1 MFKKYLNKLN
11 NLPCCNYQTKKCK
24 KNQIIKIFYKDI
36 NAFIVSDKKYN
47 DENNKTRENII
58 GAIINNKIPIEYY
71 KYSRRWD
78 NLKKSVESYIYDL
91 IEHNNIYSISLIH
104 RGGRKYNYDFTIIVN
119 NIEYNIELKF
129 NAENIDEVPQFV
141 SPIKTS
147 KYLSHSYE
155 EYYYDNYLPKLIS
168 TADIKYPPRSQYIAE
183 IHGNKPKCMKYF
195 QDIYYQGCNKS
206 SQYTGYKDSIE
217 FYNLSNSI
225 DKISRENFINI
236 ANLNINALSE
246 YLIETQKNKIYMLYK
261 NNKIY
266 KQIVNID
273 DYNLVRWEKY
283 PEKFKY
289 IAYSASG
296 KQIDILLRWKNGNGI
311 AFPAFQISTTKK

>member
-11 NLPCCNYQTKKCK
+11 NLPCINYQI
-24 KNQIIKIFYKDI
+24 KNQIFKIIYNDI
-36 NAFIVSDKKYN
+36 NAFVISYKKYN
-47 DENNKTRENII
+47 DKNNKTRENII

-71 KYSRRWD
+71 KYSRRWN
-78 NLKKSVESYIYDL
+78 NLKKNIESYIYDL
-91 IEHNNIYSISLIH
+91 IGHSNINNIVLIH
-104 RGGRKYNYDFTIIVN
+104 RGGRKYNYDFTIIIN

-129 NAENIDEVPQFV
+129 NAENIDDTPQIV
-141 SPIKTS
+141 SPVKTS
-147 KYLSHSYE
+147 KYLSRSYE

-168 TADIKYPPRSQYIAE
+168 PNNIKYPIRTQYITE
-183 IHGNKPKCMKYF
+183 IHGNKPKCMEYF
-195 QDIYYQGCNKS
+195 QNIYYQGCSKS
-206 SQYTGYKDSIE
+206 SKYTGDKNSIE

-236 ANLNINALSE
+236 SDLNINALSS
-246 YLIETQKNKIYMLYK
+246 YLKETQKNKIYMLYK
-261 NNKIY
+261 NNKFH

-273 DYNLVRWEKY
+273 DYELVRCEKY

-289 IAYSASG
+289 LAYSASG

-311 AFPAFQISTTKK
+311 AFPAFQIS

>member
-24 KNQIIKIFYKDI
+24 KSQIIKILYKDI

-91 IEHNNIYSISLIH
+91 IGHNNIYSISLIH

-236 ANLNINALSE
+236 ANLNITALSE

>member
-11 NLPCCNYQTKKCK
+11 KLPCINYQI
-24 KNQIIKIFYKDI
+24 KNQIFKIIYNDI
-36 NAFIVSDKKYN
+36 NAFVISDKKYN
-47 DENNKTRENII
+47 DKNNKTRENII

-71 KYSRRWD
+71 KYSRRWN
-78 NLKKSVESYIYDL
+78 NLKKNIESYIYDL
-91 IEHNNIYSISLIH
+91 IGYNNINNIVLIH

-119 NIEYNIELKF
+119 NIEYNVELKF
-129 NAENIDEVPQFV
+129 NAENIDDTPQIV
-141 SPIKTS
+141 SPVKTS
-147 KYLSHSYE
+147 KYLSRSYE

-168 TADIKYPPRSQYIAE
+168 PNNIKYPNRSQYIKE
-183 IHGNKPKCMKYF
+183 IHGNKPKCMEYF
-195 QDIYYQGCNKS
+195 QNIYYQGCSKS
-206 SQYTGYKDSIE
+206 SKYTGDKNSIE

-236 ANLNINALSE
+236 SDLNINALSS
-246 YLIETQKNKIYMLYK
+246 YLKETQKNKIYMLYK
-261 NNKIY
+261 NNKFH

-273 DYNLVRWEKY
+273 DYELVRCEKY

-289 IAYSASG
+289 LAYSASG

-311 AFPAFQISTTKK
+311 AFPAFQIS